1 MTRWLLKWTP
11 VGVAALTMTLVSAG
25 QTTPAADAPVNLFD
39 HYVSL
44 LPPAPLEASFGAH
57 MQRTVALLAHST
69 AERRCPVTILIYGQS
84 ITAALRAGRMEEALK
99 AKFPNA
105 EIKFLNRSISGFSA
119 GQLVRSILNDVYPL
133 DPDLVILHDM
143 GVTTPEYERMVQGM
157 RRYTTSEIMLITDPF
172 RSDEDVNAPLD
183 AAHGSVAVRRLA
195 QQYGCELADL
205 HEDLRAYLN
214 ANHLAPKD
222 ILQDS
227 VHPNA
232 RGLEVMQGILLRHF
246 RINPLGPN
254 DWLTSVRTYE
264 AKRLP
269 DEGSADGVMFTGKPW
284 RFTGRSAVGESPASA
299 LKLVFTGNRVDC
311 VLGLVDGL
319 KPGTATVLIDG
330 QAPSRMNE
338 LWSFTTSSPAFG
350 ADWQPALRRVTHRTP
365 LISEQWKIVFSKL
378 NADASNFTFEV
389 YGSKTG
395 FDGRGEFDAAKYK
408 YGEWGDL
415 LDYTG
420 PEPYPDVFVSNSGRV
435 VIDHRD
441 FKITGAQSYSK
452 KKCPEGFEATWEAVQ
467 LFTERLAAP
476 ADSDSSKVH
485 LVALAKGLANGRHT
499 VEIIPNGDGAIA
511 VEGLVVHEPALK

>member
-1 MTRWLLKWTP
+1 
-11 VGVAALTMTLVSAG
+11 
-25 QTTPAADAPVNLFD
+25 
-39 HYVSL
+39 
-44 LPPAPLEASFGAH
+44 
-57 MQRTVALLAHST
+57 
-69 AERRCPVTILIYGQS
+69 
-84 ITAALRAGRMEEALK
+84 
-99 AKFPNA
+99 
-105 EIKFLNRSISGFSA
+105 
-119 GQLVRSILNDVYPL
+119 
-133 DPDLVILHDM
+133 
-143 GVTTPEYERMVQGM
+143 
-157 RRYTTSEIMLITDPF
+157 
-172 RSDEDVNAPLD
+172 
-183 AAHGSVAVRRLA
+183 
-195 QQYGCELADL
+195 
-205 HEDLRAYLN
+205 
-214 ANHLAPKD
+214 
-222 ILQDS
+222 
-227 VHPNA
+227 
-232 RGLEVMQGILLRHF
+232 
-246 RINPLGPN
+246 
-254 DWLTSVRTYE
+254 VRTYE

-420 PEPYPDVFVSNSGRV
+420 
-435 VIDHRD
+435 
-441 FKITGAQSYSK
+441 ITWAQSYSK

-499 VEIIPNGDGAIA
+499 VEIIPNGDGTIA

>member
-1 MTRWLLKWTP
+1 MIRWLLKWKP
-11 VGVAALTMTLVSAG
+11 IGVAALAMALASAG
-25 QTTPAADAPVNLFD
+25 QTPPAAYTQGNLLEQ
-39 HYVSL
+39 YVSL
-44 LPPAPLEASFGAH
+44 LPPSPFDASFGAH

-69 AERRCPVTILIYGQS
+69 AERRWPVTILVYGQS
-84 ITAALRAGRMEEALK
+84 ITAALRGGHMEEALK
-99 AKFPNA
+99 ARFPHA
-105 EIKFLNRSISGFSA
+105 EITFLNRSISGFSA

-143 GVTTPEYERMVQGM
+143 GETMPEYERMVQGM
-157 RRYTTSEIMLITDPF
+157 RRYTTAEIMLVTDPF

-183 AAHGSVAVRRLA
+183 AAYGSVAVRRLA

-205 HEDLRAYLN
+205 HEDLRAYLQ

-227 VHPNA
+227 VHPND
-232 RGLEVMQGILLRHF
+232 RGLGLMQGILLRHF

-254 DWLTSVRTYE
+254 DWLTSVRSYE

-269 DEGSADGVMFTGKPW
+269 DEGSSDGILFTGRPW
-284 RFTGRSAVGESPASA
+284 RFLGRSAIGDSPASA
-299 LKLVFTGNRVDC
+299 LRLVFTGNRVDC
-311 VLGLVDGL
+311 VLGLVEGL
-319 KPGTATVLIDG
+319 RPGTARVLVDG
-330 QAPSRMNE
+330 QVPSTMNE
-338 LWSFTTSSPAFG
+338 LWSFTTTSPAFG
-350 ADWQPALRRVTHRTP
+350 ADWQPALRRVAHLKP
-365 LISEQWKIVFSKL
+365 LVAEQWKVVFSKL
-378 NADASNFTFEV
+378 NANASHFTFEV

-441 FKITGAQSYSK
+441 FKITWAQSYSK
-452 KKCPEGFEATWEAVQ
+452 KKCPEGFEATWEAVP
-467 LFTERLAAP
+467 LFSDTLAAP
-476 ADSDSSKVH
+476 ADSDSAKVH
-485 LVALAKGLANGRHT
+485 LVTLAKGLSNGRHSL
-499 VEIIPNGDGAIA
+499 EIVPNGDGAVA
-511 VEGLVVHEPALK
+511 VESLVVHEPALK